1 MAIIFHLDSGAGRLN
16 QRKRIKQWIKEVI
29 EEEKRNTG
37 QINIILS
44 TDAYLL
50 KLNKKH
56 LSKNY
61 YTDIITF
68 DYSELELLNG
78 DLFISVERVREN
90 AVKYG
95 ATEEEEMLR
104 VIIHGILHLLGYD
117 DSNDEEKKA
126 MIKKEDLCLRKY
138 HYGS

>member
-1 MAIIFHLDSGAGRLN
+1 MAILFHLDSGAGGLN

-29 EEEKRNTG
+29 EDEKRNPG
-37 QINIILS
+37 QINIVLT
-44 TDAYLL
+44 TDKYLL
-50 KLNKKH
+50 ELNKKH

-90 AVKYG
+90 AVKYE

-117 DSNDEEKKA
+117 DSNDEERQA
-126 MIKKEDLCLRKY
+126 MRKKEDLCLRKY
-138 HYGS
+138 HPDS

>member
-68 DYSELELLNG
+68 DYSEQKFLNG

>member
-90 AVKYG
+90 AVKYE

-117 DSNDEEKKA
+117 DSNDEERQA
-126 MIKKEDLCLRKY
+126 MRKKEDLCLRKY
-138 HYGS
+138 HPDS